1 MDVLDAGARRLVV
14 AANRGPVSFQSGPE
28 GEPILKR
35 GLGGLV
41 TVLNEVL
48 GRRPGTWV
56 AAAVGPEEAKL
67 AEAGEP
73 VDIALD
79 ASSYRVRYVSMP
91 PEVYDQYDRIVA
103 NPMLWF
109 LQHYLWDLGW
119 HPDITLNELNAWV
132 NGYLPAQQLFAAAVV
147 DEVRGDDGE
156 ESLVMLHDHHLYGV
170 APLVRAAAPRA
181 FLHQFVHIPWPQS
194 DAWTVLPKH
203 IRTAV
208 FEGLLGNDIVSFH
221 TRHNARNFLQG
232 CADLL
237 DLPVDWDDLSLRVA
251 GREVWARAYPVS
263 IDPKGLREAAS
274 TEAVA
279 VAEKQLLERRR
290 EFLLLRVDRL
300 DLSKNVIRGFR
311 AFDRF
316 LELHPEYRE
325 RITFLALLQPAR
337 ADVEEYVVYRERV
350 MRTVAEI
357 NAKHGNTDWRPI
369 EVRVQDD
376 YPQTLA
382 AYKHYDALMVNSI
395 FDGMNLI
402 AKEGPVLNTRDGVL
416 ILSENT
422 GAAEELHMY
431 SVIVNP
437 FDIEAQAA
445 AIHEALT
452 ISEFERRVLAQQIR
466 RVVDTNSIERWVDV
480 QFTDIG
486 AKLAQEASA
495 EP

>member
-1 MDVLDAGARRLVV
+1 MV
-14 AANRGPVSFQSGPE
+14 
-28 GEPILKR
+28 
-35 GLGGLV
+35 
-41 TVLNEVL
+41 
-48 GRRPGTWV
+48 
-56 AAAVGPEEAKL
+56 
-67 AEAGEP
+67 
-73 VDIALD
+73 
-79 ASSYRVRYVSMP
+79 
-91 PEVYDQYDRIVA
+91 
-103 NPMLWF
+103 
-109 LQHYLWDLGW
+109 
-119 HPDITLNELNAWV
+119 
-132 NGYLPAQQLFAAAVV
+132 
-147 DEVRGDDGE
+147 
-156 ESLVMLHDHHLYGV
+156 
-170 APLVRAAAPRA
+170 
-181 FLHQFVHIPWPQS
+181 
-194 DAWTVLPKH
+194 
-203 IRTAV
+203 
-208 FEGLLGNDIVSFH
+208 
-221 TRHNARNFLQG
+221 
-232 CADLL
+232 
-237 DLPVDWDDLSLRVA
+237 
-251 GREVWARAYPVS
+251 
-263 IDPKGLREAAS
+263 
-274 TEAVA
+274 
-279 VAEKQLLERRR
+279 
-290 EFLLLRVDRL
+290 
-300 DLSKNVIRGFR
+300 RGFR

-337 ADVEEYVVYRERV
+337 ADVEEYVVYREGV

-357 NAKHGNTDWRPI
+357 NTKHGNTDWTPI